1 MKKETLSSVL
11 QFEINEIIGFFI
23 FFSFFIA
30 TTIYAW
36 RMKKEE
42 VNHLS
47 AMPLDDSEIQIN
59 QTSAN

>member
-1 MKKETLSSVL
+1 MIKETLSSVIHI
-11 QFEINEIIGFFI
+11 EVYAIIGFVI
-23 FFSFFIA
+23 FFTFFIA
-30 TTIYAW
+30 TTIHAF